1 MVLDMRRGLICLD
14 VWISAIL
21 FWSIQPFLGFTLVA
35 NFSLI
40 LTLVDMNIVGFLSQD
55 FQAY

>member
-1 MVLDMRRGLICLD
+1 MYMILGMRKELICLD

-21 FWSIQPFLGFTLVA
+21 FWSIQPFLVFTLVA

-40 LTLVDMNIVGFLSQD
+40 LKRIFYLINLNAEINRS
-55 FQAY
+55 